1 MGYIKQVEVNGKEI
15 EVRRPQKKI
24 RHILPRNRKKNH
36 LIIMLPVDDENVR
49 SIVKTEI
56 KKMTRRLDHLLSN
69 GMSFELHYWNKLII
83 FKSFACILRVL
94 TDADLMDA
102 LSSREYE
109 ESFWHSL

>member
-69 GMSFELHYWNKLII
+69 GMSFELHY
-83 FKSFACILRVL
+83 
-94 TDADLMDA
+94 
-102 LSSREYE
+102 
-109 ESFWHSL
+109 